1 MGLGLVIGVAAL
13 AVISARSVVER
24 RQQIGVLRAI
34 GFQQRMIK
42 LSFLLEASFVTLVAI
57 AAGTALGLIVA
68 FNVIT
73 DAAQLPS
80 WSNLEFVVP
89 WATLALIFVI
99 VYAAALVTTWAP
111 ARRAARV
118 YPAEALRY
126 Q

>member
-1 MGLGLVIGVAAL
+1 MRW
-13 AVISARSVVER
+13 RSFGPRVR
-24 RQQIGVLRAI
+24 TR
-34 GFQQRMIK
+34 K

-57 AAGTALGLIVA
+57 AAGTALGLIVS

-73 DAAQLPS
+73 DAAQVPS
-80 WSNLEFVVP
+80 WDNLQFVVP
-89 WATLALIFVI
+89 WATLALIFFV
-99 VYAAALVTTWAP
+99 VYVAALVTTWAP